1 MSNSYYVYAL
11 KDSRSKPA
19 KIFYIGK
26 GTGSR
31 AWDHVTN
38 IDETRKGIFIK
49 EIVNDGGSVIVTQ
62 LVEDLTEA
70 QALKIESEL
79 ISSFGTIDTGGP
91 LYNTVIPKGILRRV
105 QKDINVP
112 AGVVDKA
119 QIGLKLLKDS
129 IEEFA
134 GANPKGIT
142 NSDSAHFL
150 GLQSDNDGKQQDYL
164 TYSTLGILMKEGRIK
179 SVKEGSRRIYR
190 STKHT

>member
-11 KDSRSKPA
+11 KDPRSKPA
-19 KIFYIGK
+19 TIFYIGK

-38 IDETRKGIFIK
+38 IDETRKGIYIQ

-62 LVEDLTEA
+62 LVEELTEA

-79 ISSFGTIDTGGP
+79 ISSFGTIDTGGT
-91 LYNTVIPKGILRRV
+91 LYNTVIPSGIVRRV
-105 QKDINVP
+105 QNDINVP
-112 AGVVDKA
+112 AGIIDKA
-119 QIGLKLLKDS
+119 QIGLKLLKDA

-134 GANPKGIT
+134 DANPKGIT

-179 SVKEGSRRIYR
+179 SVKEGNRRKYK